1 MEAFNIVELIE
12 KNPISRLSGT
22 YQNRLLKKIKEKFT
36 EKEQQLFVASFY
48 CYLNYDRKDFVVDLD
63 DVWKWL
69 QFSTKQKAK
78 ELLEKTFIID
88 IEYKKSL
95 NLQVKRSGH
104 VKGGQ
109 NKETI
114 LLTID
119 TFKKFCLKAGT
130 KQADEIHEYYIKLEE
145 TIQESVQEESDELK
159 EQLEQKT
166 IKIKQTEEDRDKIR
180 ERTLLEQFPNN
191 TQCVYY
197 GMIDNVSLQNEPLI
211 KFGNSNNLKN
221 RVKQHKDT
229 YLNFRLINAFRVDN
243 KLQIENAIKE
253 NPLFAERQRNITI
266 KGKKFVEI
274 LQMEGL
280 TIIELDKTIRDI
292 ITGIEYSPENYIKI
306 LEQNRALKRQ
316 LDEQNKTDPTY
327 QMVFL
332 SNENKRLQ
340 LENTKLLKKYNSL
353 IRKTKT
359 QPELQEQPIQEPIPP
374 INTNILQML
383 KRITKNKEGNYVIEG
398 KTYEKLSG
406 SRNEVWSEKAY
417 RTSGNLVKS
426 DLMMNQK
433 GAIISKKKS
442 ISESINN
449 RFTYSQN
456 LLNTK
461 NPDCGSQ

>member
-22 YQNRLLKKIKEKFT
+22 YQNRLLTKIKEKFT

-48 CYLNYDRKDFVVDLD
+48 CYLNYDRKDFVVDLN

-69 QFSTKQKAK
+69 KFSTKQKAK
-78 ELLEKTFIID
+78 ELLERTFIID
-88 IEYKKSL
+88 IDYKKSL
-95 NLQVKRSGH
+95 NLQVKRSNH
-104 VKGGQ
+104 LKGGQ
-109 NKETI
+109 NKEII

-119 TFKKFCLKAGT
+119 TFKKYCLKAGT
-130 KQADEIHEYYIKLEE
+130 KRADEIHEYYIKLEE

-159 EQLEQKT
+159 RQLEEKT
-166 IKIKQTEEDRDKIR
+166 VEIKQTEQDRDKIR

-197 GMIDNVSLQNEPLI
+197 GMIDNVGSQNEPLI

-253 NPLFAERQRNITI
+253 HPLFSERQCTITV
-266 KGKKFVEI
+266 KGKKLVEI
-274 LQMEGL
+274 IQMNGL
-280 TIIELDKTIRDI
+280 TIIELDKIIRDI

-306 LEQNRALKRQ
+306 LEQNRTLKRQ

-340 LENTKLLKKYNSL
+340 LENTKLLKKYNTL
-353 IRKTKT
+353 IRKPKT
-359 QPELQEQPIQEPIPP
+359 QPEFQEQPIQEQIPP
-374 INTNILQML
+374 INENTNILQML
-383 KRITKNKEGNYVIEG
+383 KRITKNKDGNYVIEG

-406 SRNEVWSEKAY
+406 SRAEVWSEKAY

-442 ISESINN
+442 LQETMYD
-449 RFTYSQN
+449 RFSRQKSTSN
-456 LLNTK
+456 I
-461 NPDCGSQ
+461 

>member
-22 YQNRLLKKIKEKFT
+22 YQNRLLTKIKEKFT

-48 CYLNYDRKDFVVDLD
+48 CYLNYDQETDFIVDLD
-63 DVWKWL
+63 DVWYWMGFQSKHN
-69 QFSTKQKAK
+69 SKR
-78 ELLEKTFIID
+78 LLEKYFTLNVDYII
-88 IEYKKSL
+88 SL
-95 NLQVKRSGH
+95 RRSAERSNH
-104 VKGGQ
+104 LKGGQ
-109 NKETI
+109 NKESI

-119 TFKKFCLKAGT
+119 AFKKYCLKAGT
-130 KQADEIHEYYIKLEE
+130 QKADEIHNYYIRLEKI
-145 TIQESVQEESDELK
+145 IQESVQEESDELK
-159 EQLEQKT
+159 RQLEEKT
-166 IKIKQTEEDRDKIR
+166 VEIKQTEQDRDKIR

-197 GMIDNVSLQNEPLI
+197 GMIDNVGSQNEPLI

-253 NPLFAERQRNITI
+253 HPLFSERQCTITV
-266 KGKKFVEI
+266 KGKKLVEI
-274 LQMEGL
+274 IQMNGL
-280 TIIELDKTIRDI
+280 TIIELDKIIRDI

-306 LEQNRALKRQ
+306 LEQNRTLKRQ

-340 LENTKLLKKYNSL
+340 LENTKLLKKYNTL
-353 IRKTKT
+353 IRKPKT
-359 QPELQEQPIQEPIPP
+359 QPEFQEQPIQEQIPP
-374 INTNILQML
+374 INENTNILQML

-406 SRNEVWSEKAY
+406 SRAEVWSEKAY

-442 ISESINN
+442 LQETMYD
-449 RFTYSQN
+449 RFSRQKSTSN
-456 LLNTK
+456 I
-461 NPDCGSQ
+461 

>member
-22 YQNRLLKKIKEKFT
+22 YQNRLLTKIKEKFT

-48 CYLNYDRKDFVVDLD
+48 CYLNYDQETDFIVDLD
-63 DVWKWL
+63 DVWYWMGFQSKHN
-69 QFSTKQKAK
+69 SKR
-78 ELLEKTFIID
+78 LLEKYFTLNVDYII
-88 IEYKKSL
+88 SL
-95 NLQVKRSGH
+95 RRSAERSNH
-104 VKGGQ
+104 LKGGQ
-109 NKETI
+109 NKESI

-119 TFKKFCLKAGT
+119 AFKKYCLKAGT
-130 KQADEIHEYYIKLEE
+130 QKADEIHNYYIRLEKI
-145 TIQESVQEESDELK
+145 IQESVQEESDELK
-159 EQLEQKT
+159 RQLEEKT
-166 IKIKQTEEDRDKIR
+166 VEIKQTEQDRDKIR

-197 GMIDNVSLQNEPLI
+197 GMIDNVGSQNEPLI

-253 NPLFAERQRNITI
+253 HPLFSERQCTITV
-266 KGKKFVEI
+266 KGKKLVEI
-274 LQMEGL
+274 IQMNGL
-280 TIIELDKTIRDI
+280 TIIELDKIIRDI

-306 LEQNRALKRQ
+306 LEQNRTLKRQ

-340 LENTKLLKKYNSL
+340 LENTKLLKKYNTL
-353 IRKTKT
+353 IRKPKT
-359 QPELQEQPIQEPIPP
+359 QPEFQEQPIQEQIPP
-374 INTNILQML
+374 INENTNILQML

-398 KTYEKLSG
+398 KPMK
-406 SRNEVWSEKAY
+406 NY
-417 RTSGNLVKS
+417 RDHVPKFG
-426 DLMMNQK
+426 QK
-433 GAIISKKKS
+433 RLIEPREI
-442 ISESINN
+442 
-449 RFTYSQN
+449 
-456 LLNTK
+456 L
-461 NPDCGSQ
+461 

>member
-22 YQNRLLKKIKEKFT
+22 YQNRLLTKIKEKFT

-48 CYLNYDRKDFVVDLD
+48 CYLNYDRKDFVVDLN

-69 QFSTKQKAK
+69 KFSTKQKAK
-78 ELLEKTFIID
+78 ELLERTFIID
-88 IEYKKSL
+88 IDYKKSL
-95 NLQVKRSGH
+95 NLQVKRSNH
-104 VKGGQ
+104 LKGGQ
-109 NKETI
+109 NKEII

-119 TFKKFCLKAGT
+119 TFKKYCLKAGT
-130 KQADEIHEYYIKLEE
+130 KRADEIHEYYIKLEE

-159 EQLEQKT
+159 RQLEEKT
-166 IKIKQTEEDRDKIR
+166 VEIKQTEQDRDKIR

-197 GMIDNVSLQNEPLI
+197 GMIDNVGSQNEPLI

-253 NPLFAERQRNITI
+253 HPLFSERQCTITV
-266 KGKKFVEI
+266 KGKKLVEI
-274 LQMEGL
+274 IQMNGL
-280 TIIELDKTIRDI
+280 TIIELDKIIRDI

-306 LEQNRALKRQ
+306 LEQNRTLKRQ

-340 LENTKLLKKYNSL
+340 LENTKLLKKYNTL
-353 IRKTKT
+353 IRKPKT
-359 QPELQEQPIQEPIPP
+359 QPEFQEQPIQEQIPP
-374 INTNILQML
+374 INENTNILQML
-383 KRITKNKEGNYVIEG
+383 KRITKHKDGNYVIEG

-406 SRNEVWSEKAY
+406 SRAEVWSEKAY

-442 ISESINN
+442 LQETMYD
-449 RFTYSQN
+449 RFSRQKSTSN
-456 LLNTK
+456 I
-461 NPDCGSQ
+461 